1 MNHSIQLTLQNNSGT
16 LLFMN
21 YFYNPT
27 ELTSS
32 QYNAMMDVIQF
43 LQMLKPTELYIALN
57 PDGIDGI
64 HHARLFNVDSYNE
77 RITVTSMQLTL
88 VILFEKYPFV
98 QLKELRNQLEFDKV
112 CYIIVTLAKNDHL
125 LSRTFKNQRLKGI
138 LSHHNTN
145 LK

>member
-1 MNHSIQLTLQNNSGT
+1 M
-16 LLFMN
+16 
-21 YFYNPT
+21 
-27 ELTSS
+27 
-32 QYNAMMDVIQF
+32 
-43 LQMLKPTELYIALN
+43 N

-77 RITVTSMQLTL
+77 RITVTSIQLTL
-88 VILFEKYPFV
+88 VILFEKYPFM